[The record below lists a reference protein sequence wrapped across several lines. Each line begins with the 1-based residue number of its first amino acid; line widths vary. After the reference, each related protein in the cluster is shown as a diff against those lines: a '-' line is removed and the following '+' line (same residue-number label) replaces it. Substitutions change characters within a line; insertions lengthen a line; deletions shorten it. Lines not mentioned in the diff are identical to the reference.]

1 MNWYLSDTFGATAET
16 FIVPSFAISE
26 LIFTN
31 IPSALEILS
40 CKLIFPLFIALPL
53 VRVTFV
59 VTEPSFIRAI
69 AAELSA
75 LSFPLGFFLK
85 VIVPVVSFT
94 KVTVPADSVAAY
106 FIP

>member
-1 MNWYLSDTFGATAET
+1 MNWYLLDTFGAIAET

-26 LIFTN
+26 LILTN
-31 IPSALEILS
+31 IPKALETLS
-40 CKLIFPLFIALPL
+40 SKLIFPLFIDLPL

-59 VTEPSFIRAI
+59 VTELSLIKAI
-69 AAELSA
+69 AAALSA